1 MLYRIFDVTDDNSYV
16 CDSSSKGNQSKWKIG
31 DNFIK
36 QDFLGYESIA
46 EVISSRLASCIKDFN
61 YVEYNL
67 CSINYRGMQYN
78 NCCYSKNFLKED
90 SAVYSLYRL
99 FEMRN
104 MDIEK
109 ELKNLSTDLSILKI
123 QNILNLDNRTVED
136 IGRMLLF
143 DAIILNE
150 DRHFNNICFIST
162 EEGLVLS
169 PVFDN
174 GGSLLSDVKDYPLL
188 SGDFI
193 NIRNVKSKPFST
205 NFNNQ
210 IKGVL
215 RLEIQPLQ
223 INRSKFNKLLD
234 NLEVPSDSEFYYD
247 RAIKVINI
255 MLDRLEGK
263 VWQDI

>member
-1 MLYRIFDVTDDNSYV
+1 MCIVFDVTDNNSYV

-31 DNFIK
+31 
-36 QDFLGYESIA
+36 
-46 EVISSRLASCIKDFN
+46 LASCIEYFN

-67 CSINYRGMQYN
+67 CSIIYKGIQYDD
-78 NCCYSKNFLKED
+78 CCYSKNFLKED

-109 ELKNLSTDLSILKI
+109 ELKNLSTDSSILKI

-162 EEGLVLS
+162 EGGLTLS

-174 GGSLLSDVKDYPLL
+174 GGSLLSDLKYYPLVY
-188 SGDFI
+188 GNFK
-193 NIRNVKSKPFST
+193 NISSVKSKPFST
-205 NFNNQ
+205 NFNKQ
-210 IKGVL
+210 IEGVL
-215 RLEIQPLQ
+215 KLGVQPLQ
-223 INRSKFNKLLD
+223 IDRSKFNKLLD

>member
-1 MLYRIFDVTDDNSYV
+1 MCIVFDVTDINSYV
-16 CDSSSKGNQSKWKIG
+16 CASSYKGNQSKWKID

-36 QDFLGYESIA
+36 QDYLGYESIA
-46 EVISSRLASCIKDFN
+46 EVVSSRLASCIEYFN

-67 CSINYRGMQYN
+67 CSIIYKGIQYDD
-78 NCCYSKNFLKED
+78 CCYSKNFLKED

-109 ELKNLSTDLSILKI
+109 ELKNLSTDVAILKI
-123 QNILNLDNRTVED
+123 QNILNLDDRTVED

-150 DRHFNNICFIST
+150 DRHFNNICFIRT
-162 EEGLVLS
+162 GGGLALS

-174 GGSLLSDVKDYPLL
+174 GGSLLSDLKYYPLVY
-188 SGDFI
+188 GNFK

-223 INRSKFNKLLD
+223 INISKFNRLLND
-234 NLEVPSDSEFYYD
+234 IEVPREYKHYYD